1 MIEIGGFP
9 GILAGYLKK
18 KFDYDTTILDYV
30 IYPNIIRKVENVYS
44 LKMGSIKAIKSDFLT
59 YNSVKK
65 YDVVIS
71 SGFVEHFE
79 NWRDILKRHYN
90 LLSENGLLLVTMP
103 NFLGINGYCQKLFD
117 ENNFKKHNLKAMN
130 IKEIQIFLNT
140 KKYTNSLVRY
150 IGKPT
155 LWLEPDA
162 PVNQLTKTIIN
173 YLRKVLKRIPFKN
186 NKLLAPYI
194 LIIAL
199 KNQQEVQL
207 K

>member
-30 IYPNIIRKVENVYS
+30 IHPKLVHKVENLYS
-44 LKMGSIKAIKSDFLT
+44 LEKGSLKTIKSDFLT
-59 YNSVKK
+59 YNSDEK
-65 YDVVIS
+65 YDIVIS
-71 SGFVEHFE
+71 NGFVEHFE
-79 NWRDILKRHYN
+79 NWHNILERHFN
-90 LLSENGLLLVTMP
+90 LLSERGVLLVIIP
-103 NFLGINGYCQKLFD
+103 NFLEINGYCQKIFD
-117 ENNFKKHNLKAMN
+117 KNNFKKHNLKAMD

-155 LWLEPDA
+155 IWIEPDA

-173 YLRKVLKRIPFKN
+173 YLRKVLKRIPFKK